1 MCSGGGMPFD
11 MAHHACQ
18 ASTHLSHSVP
28 TLFEISPMANPTLGQ
43 NITPASPS
51 TATAAHS
58 YTPKMLHSQLA
69 PFLRCRECSQAVPL
83 SALYAINVLEFCSQ
97 CCIASFFFAFVFTSS
112 VFVLCCC
119 YAGRCAHLRHINAA
133 SDTTAGDQSSSSRQ
147 WYQY

>member
-83 SALYAINVLEFCSQ
+83 SALYAINVLEFCS
-97 CCIASFFFAFVFTSS
+97 
-112 VFVLCCC
+112 
-119 YAGRCAHLRHINAA
+119 RCAHLRHINAA